1 MTTKKQS
8 NPFVGAEFT
17 DVTYD
22 DLRDPALWADLIDS
36 LHAHDVVVV
45 RSIDLTPEQQIELAR
60 RLGRPVPFVISKYR
74 HPEFEEIMI
83 SSNEQKDGKPVGV
96 ARVGNFWHQDST
108 FVADPAPFTM
118 LHGVNVPSTSG
129 HTKFA
134 SAVDVYDRLPEE
146 WKARLADRTGNHTV
160 SKRLRIRPEHV
171 GLSAAEFRA
180 QAEYEHPPVQH
191 PVVTKDERTGRTYV
205 YGSREYM
212 DGIEGFDPN
221 ENEAFFSL
229 LDDLITDES
238 HVYTHQWTPH
248 DLVIWKTRTTYH
260 IATEV
265 EPGVGRTVHRVSIEA
280 AGSEAKPVE
289 ERVQ

>member
-1 MTTKKQS
+1 MNITEIT
-8 NPFVGAEFT
+8 PFIGLELTGVG
-17 DVTYD
+17 YD
-22 DLRDPALWADLIDS
+22 ELVRPEVWEQLVEGVREREL
-36 LHAHDVVVV
+36 VVV
-45 RSIDLTPEQQIELAR
+45 RGIELTPLQQIDLAS

-83 SSNEQKDGKPVGV
+83 SSNEKKGDKPIGV
-96 ARVGNFWHQDST
+96 ARVGNFWHQDSS
-108 FVADPAPFTM
+108 FVAEPAPFTM

-146 WKARLADRTGNHTV
+146 WKARLAGRIGVHTV
-160 SKRLRIRPEHV
+160 GKRLRIRPEHV
-171 GLSAAEFRA
+171 GLSVAEFKA
-180 QAEYEHPPVQH
+180 LIDVEHPKVEH
-191 PVVTKDERTGRTYV
+191 PLVCKDEYTGREYV

-212 DGIEGFDPN
+212 DSVAGFDPN
-221 ENEAFFSL
+221 ENEAFFTL
-229 LDDLITDES
+229 LDGLIQDEER
-238 HVYTHQWTPH
+238 VYTHRWTQN

-280 AGSEAKPVE
+280 VDAEVQLVE
-289 ERVQ
+289 EEVQ